1 MTESPL
7 VGTRVLDLSR
17 VVAGPFAG
25 RMLADLGADVVK
37 LEPPEGDLTRVWGD
51 VRQGRSGF
59 YFQQNTG
66 KRNVSVDLK
75 AAGAPEL
82 VARLA
87 EVADVLIE
95 NFRPGVLSRLGL
107 GWDDLSARNPGL
119 VMLSVTG
126 FGQTGPDAGRQA
138 YAPVIHAEAGVL
150 ARQAELTE
158 APPVDLMLS
167 VADYNAALHGLSAVL
182 AALLL
187 RARTGRGQHIDIS
200 MLHTMLATDEYVH
213 HLADASPVR
222 KLGGEVWDAVGGPI
236 LIAAE
241 FRYAW
246 FAAHN
251 VHGVIDPTPEGAD
264 LSEKIRHRRQAFRE
278 WMAGFADRDE
288 LKLALEKANLAW
300 GDVRSG
306 SDVLAAPSVVDRA
319 MVIDVDDGAG
329 GRRQVVDSPYR
340 FSDAES
346 RVRGAAPARGEH
358 NAAVLRDWLDATTPE
373 IDSLVAAGV
382 LVTDDVPVPGAA
394 S

>member
-1 MTESPL
+1 MAQSPL
-7 VGTRVLDLSR
+7 AGTRVLDLSR

-25 RMLADLGADVVK
+25 RMLSDLGADVVK
-37 LEPPEGDLTRVWGD
+37 LEPPEGDLTRVWGEN
-51 VRQGRSGF
+51 RHGRSGF

-66 KRNVSVDLK
+66 KRNISVDLK
-75 AAGAPEL
+75 APGAPEL

-95 NFRPGVLSRLGL
+95 NFRPGVLGRLGL
-107 GWDDLSARNPGL
+107 GWDELSRRNPRL

-126 FGQTGPDAGRQA
+126 FGQTGVDAGRQA

-150 ARQAELTE
+150 ARQAELTQ

-187 RARTGRGQHIDIS
+187 RERTGTGQHIDIS

-213 HLADASPVR
+213 HVTDDSPVR

-246 FAAHN
+246 FAAN
-251 VHGVIDPTPEGAD
+251 NIHGVADPTPPGAD
-264 LSEKIRHRRQAFRE
+264 LPEKIRARRDAFRA
-278 WMAGFADRDE
+278 WMSSFTDRDE

-300 GDVRSG
+300 ADVRAG
-306 SDVLAAPSVVDRA
+306 DDVLAAPSVVERG
-319 MVIDVDDGAG
+319 MVTEVDDGAG
-329 GRRQVVDSPYR
+329 GRRRVIDSPYR
-340 FSDAES
+340 FSDADS

-358 NAAVLRDWLDATTPE
+358 NETVLSEWLGATSAE
-373 IDSLVAAGV
+373 VESLVAAGV
-382 LVTDDVPVPGAA
+382 LIAEDRAPEEKAK
-394 S
+394 